1 MDRSHHI
8 AIIGHGCRSDR
19 SGDSKVSDFHP
30 AIRSH
35 KDIMRLNIAMYQM
48 IRVGVRQSTG
58 NLPSNPQGQIHRKR
72 PFALNES
79 LQRLARNVFH
89 DDVMTVFVFPHIIDT
104 DDIRMGKAGRSLR
117 LLLKAPQELFIT
129 G

>member
-1 MDRSHHI
+1 
-8 AIIGHGCRSDR
+8 
-19 SGDSKVSDFHP
+19 
-30 AIRSH
+30 
-35 KDIMRLNIAMYQM
+35 MRLNIAMYQM

-72 PFALNES
+72 PFALNEG

-89 DDVMTVFVFPHIIDT
+89 DDVMTVFVFPYIIDT

-117 LLLKAPQELFIT
+117 LLLKAP
-129 G
+129 